1 MRLARILQRLTAIRR
16 ASGNCMSVCMAFP
29 HIPRRMRA
37 PIVARAYPA
46 TIAPALDWRRRS
58 WRARPAVVRVAEMAT
73 KIHSSTH
80 HPAESPLLPHCNADG
95 LAVIPMDEELKY
107 LATSLFNDLDH

>member
-1 MRLARILQRLTAIRR
+1 
-16 ASGNCMSVCMAFP
+16 MSVCMAFP
-29 HIPRRMRA
+29 HTGGCA
-37 PIVARAYPA
+37 HLARAYPA
-46 TIAPALDWRRRS
+46 PTISPALDWRRRS

-73 KIHSSTH
+73 KVHSSTH